1 MGEIYLTPSS
11 KLLLRIYGPQV
22 EHLIDRESELQ
33 ILTRLA
39 RKRIGPRLLGT
50 FTNGRF
56 EEFLHAKPLTA
67 KELRNAETSKQI
79 AKRMR
84 ELHEGIDL
92 LKEEREAGP
101 FVWQNWDKWVDR
113 CEQIV
118 TWLDDQVRESKQ
130 DAAQAPDDKW
140 KKRGYVCGMEWPV
153 FRQMVEKYRRWVEE
167 QYGGADKINERMIFA
182 HNDVSHFTL
191 LRPPKLTQCRPSMA
205 TSCAWCQ
212 RASRP
217 YCFQR
222 TSTSSLWL
230 STSSTQTRTFLVSS
244 LPTTS

>member
-1 MGEIYLTPSS
+1 MLTCYRAQANSCS

-33 ILTRLA
+33 ILQRLV

-50 FTNGRF
+50 FSNGRF

-92 LKEEREAGP
+92 LRKEREAGP

-113 CEQIV
+113 CEQV
-118 TWLDDQVRESKQ
+118 VMWLDQQILETDPN
-130 DAAQAPDDKW
+130 APLSTADKW
-140 KKRGYVCGMEWPV
+140 KKRGFVCGVEWPV
-153 FRQMVEKYRRWVEE
+153 FRKTIEKYRVWLEE
-167 QYGGADKINERMIFA
+167 QYGGIDKINERLVFA
-182 HNDVSHFTL
+182 HNDVG
-191 LRPPKLTQCRPSMA
+191 
-205 TSCAWCQ
+205 
-212 RASRP
+212 
-217 YCFQR
+217 
-222 TSTSSLWL
+222 
-230 STSSTQTRTFLVSS
+230 
-244 LPTTS
+244 